1 MPTYFVLCRQV
12 LIGIVKID
20 RMCRCVPFNDGAW
33 SRVRDHFGDQF
44 VRCTF
49 VGPVECSQ
57 LGLSLMDAK
66 AFSLVA
72 GVALFHLVRI
82 FGVRVVRRLD
92 VVWLSSPSQQ
102 PIS

>member
-57 LGLSLMDAK
+57 LEMIAHGRKSV
-66 AFSLVA
+66 FS
-72 GVALFHLVRI
+72 GGRSGALPLGEDFWSEGRSTA
-82 FGVRVVRRLD
+82 RRRLAE
-92 VVWLSSPSQQ
+92 Q
-102 PIS
+102 PVAAAN